1 MARLQ
6 NIILGLLGVGGAA
19 YALHE
24 WQRLHVGQQAS
35 ELKLKIAGIA
45 FQDGDIVIS
54 IKMLNPTSV
63 DMSVKSFVGSMYAN
77 GHPVADIQMFGDYV
91 ARGNNQVTIPL
102 IAKPRLQNLYLQFQQ
117 LMRTGGATI
126 LYNGTINVND
136 HPIPIN
142 LSYRK

>member
-1 MARLQ
+1 
-6 NIILGLLGVGGAA
+6 
-19 YALHE
+19 
-24 WQRLHVGQQAS
+24 
-35 ELKLKIAGIA
+35 
-45 FQDGDIVIS
+45 
-54 IKMLNPTSV
+54 
-63 DMSVKSFVGSMYAN
+63 MSVKSFVGSMYAN